1 MVKLLV
7 VWRYWLL
14 LLLSVLFLS
23 ACSKT
28 ENANSPAPT
37 TKSADTPTSHKD
49 VAPANADEAVPAS
62 ADVASDASASTE
74 SAAAA
79 EVDDKRLGTAWGD
92 EINSKIKF
100 ENLERV
106 SDVVAIVNVFYSGK
120 ADGKKVNSISLLAGQ
135 VQFSVIDDN
144 GRSLPTYRKGSDY
157 QIQGKEGQSYR
168 LKYTNTSKKIYEV
181 VASVDGLDVLTGTQ
195 GSQYN
200 DGYILYPNQTLIIEG
215 FRKDSDTV
223 ASFTFSRPEASYT
236 NHNDQGDINNTGVIG
251 TAFFELQ
258 QPQQDRQFAPPPN
271 DNPNKPQAFPADN

>member
-1 MVKLLV
+1 M
-7 VWRYWLL
+7 
-14 LLLSVLFLS
+14 
-23 ACSKT
+23 
-28 ENANSPAPT
+28 
-37 TKSADTPTSHKD
+37 
-49 VAPANADEAVPAS
+49 
-62 ADVASDASASTE
+62 VAS
-74 SAAAA
+74 
-79 EVDDKRLGTAWGD
+79 
-92 EINSKIKF
+92 
-100 ENLERV
+100 
-106 SDVVAIVNVFYSGK
+106 VNVFYSGQ

-181 VASVDGLDVLTGTQ
+181 VASVDGLDVITGSAA
-195 GSQYN
+195 SQYN

-223 ASFTFSRPEASYT
+223 ASFTFSKPEASYA

-271 DNPNKPQAFPADN
+271 DKPNKPQAFPADN

>member
-1 MVKLLV
+1 MVKLLA
-7 VWRYWLL
+7 VWRYWLV

-28 ENANSPAPT
+28 ENVNSPAPT

-49 VAPANADEAVPAS
+49 VAPAS

-74 SAAAA
+74 SATAA

-100 ENLERV
+100 ENLGRV
-106 SDVVAIVNVFYSGK
+106 SDVVASVNVFYSGQ

-144 GRSLPTYRKGSDY
+144 GRSLPTYRKGNDY

-223 ASFTFSRPEASYT
+223 ASFTFSKPEASYA

-258 QPQQDRQFAPPPN
+258 KPQQDRQFAPPPN
-271 DNPNKPQAFPADN
+271 DKPNKPQAFPADN

>member
-1 MVKLLV
+1 MVKLLA
-7 VWRYWLL
+7 VWRYWLV

-28 ENANSPAPT
+28 ENVNSPAPT

-79 EVDDKRLGTAWGD
+79 EVEDKRLGTAWGD

-106 SDVVAIVNVFYSGK
+106 SDVVASVNVFYSGQ

-144 GRSLPTYRKGSDY
+144 GRSLPTYRKGNDY

-181 VASVDGLDVLTGTQ
+181 VASVDGLDVITGSAA
-195 GSQYN
+195 SQYN
-200 DGYILYPNQTLIIEG
+200 DGYILYPNQALIIEG

-223 ASFTFSRPEASYT
+223 ASFTFSKPETSYA

-271 DNPNKPQAFPADN
+271 DKPNKPQAFPADN

>member
-1 MVKLLV
+1 MVKLLA

-28 ENANSPAPT
+28 ENVNSPAPT

-49 VAPANADEAVPAS
+49 VAPANADEAVPAN

-106 SDVVAIVNVFYSGK
+106 SDMLASVSVFYSGK
-120 ADGKKVNSISLLAGQ
+120 ADGKKVNSISLLSGQ

-144 GRSLPTYRKGSDY
+144 GRSLPTYRKGGDY

-200 DGYILYPNQTLIIEG
+200 DGYILYPNQTLIIDG

-223 ASFTFSRPEASYT
+223 ASFTFSKPEASYA

-258 QPQQDRQFAPPPN
+258 KPQQDRQFAPPPN
-271 DNPNKPQAFPADN
+271 DKPNKPQAFPADN